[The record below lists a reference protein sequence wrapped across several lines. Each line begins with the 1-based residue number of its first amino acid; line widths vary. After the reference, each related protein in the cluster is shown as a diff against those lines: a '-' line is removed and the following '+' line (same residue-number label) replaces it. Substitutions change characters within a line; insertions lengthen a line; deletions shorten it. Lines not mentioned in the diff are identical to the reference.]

1 MSIGMLVI
9 CRLGTP
15 ADSEQRHHCRYYI
28 DNALDGIGE
37 KRHAARKMIGMALR
51 PLRALISGAA
61 AATLQTKVRERIAM
75 TTRRNF
81 LKAGIA
87 AVATGVVFCKC
98 GLLQGAHA
106 QEPTRQKLSVMVRGK
121 RVKTIDV
128 HSHCHFR
135 EAGALL
141 GADAAAVQ
149 LPPVNGAAEAFIE
162 IDKRL
167 AAMDAQAVDVEV
179 LSINPF
185 WYGRERDLAAQIVK
199 IQNEKLAELC
209 ASKPERFAAFASLTL
224 QAPDLAVQELET
236 AVRKQ
241 GLKGAAIGGVVNGL
255 EFSDPKFHPVW
266 AKAEELGVP
275 LFIHPQG
282 VPELNKRLSGN
293 GWLGNTIGNPLETT
307 IALSH
312 LIFEGTLDR
321 FPGLK
326 VIAAHGGGFLPS
338 YADRS
343 DHACMV
349 GPKGCNP
356 DVKLRKT
363 PTEYLKQIYFD
374 SLIFSP
380 EAIRHLAAQVGAGQI
395 VLGSD
400 YPYPWQLH
408 PVDHI
413 LVSTS
418 LSDDEKADIL
428 GRTAAKLF
436 NFSD

>member
-1 MSIGMLVI
+1 
-9 CRLGTP
+9 
-15 ADSEQRHHCRYYI
+15 
-28 DNALDGIGE
+28 
-37 KRHAARKMIGMALR
+37 
-51 PLRALISGAA
+51 
-61 AATLQTKVRERIAM
+61 M
-75 TTRRNF
+75 TVSAPTRRNF
-81 LKAGIA
+81 LKGGTAAAAGI
-87 AVATGVVFCKC
+87 VFCSC
-98 GLLQGAHA
+98 GLLERAHA
-106 QEPTRQKLSVMVRGK
+106 QGAPRVLPVSVNGK
-121 RVKTIDV
+121 TVKTIDV

-149 LPPVNGAAEAFIE
+149 QPRVRGAAEAFIE
-162 IDKRL
+162 IDQRL
-167 AAMDAQAVDVEV
+167 KAMDAQAVDMEV

-185 WYGRERDLAAQIVK
+185 WYGRDRDLAAQIVK

-209 ASKPERFAAFASLTL
+209 AAKPDRFAAFASLTL

-236 AVRKQ
+236 AVKKQ
-241 GLKGAAIGGVVNGL
+241 GLKGAAVGGMVAGV

-282 VPELNKRLSGN
+282 VVELNKRLAGN

-349 GPKGCNP
+349 GPAGCNA
-356 DVKLRKT
+356 DVKLKKK
-363 PTEYLKQIYFD
+363 PTEYLKQLYFD

-380 EAIRHLAAQVGAGQI
+380 EAIRHLAAQVGSSQI

-400 YPYPWQLH
+400 YPYPWQLN

-413 LVSTS
+413 FACSS
-418 LSDDEKADIL
+418 LSDDEKAAVL
-428 GRTAAKLF
+428 GNTAAKLL
-436 NFSD
+436 NIKT

>member
-1 MSIGMLVI
+1 
-9 CRLGTP
+9 
-15 ADSEQRHHCRYYI
+15 
-28 DNALDGIGE
+28 
-37 KRHAARKMIGMALR
+37 
-51 PLRALISGAA
+51 
-61 AATLQTKVRERIAM
+61 M
-75 TTRRNF
+75 TTRRDF
-81 LKAGIA
+81 LKAGGT
-87 AVATGVVFCKC
+87 AVASGIVFCSC
-98 GLLQGAHA
+98 GMLRSAHA
-106 QEPTRQKLSVMVRGK
+106 QPQQHKLPVMVNGK

-128 HSHCHFR
+128 HAHCTFP
-135 EAGALL
+135 EAAGLL
-141 GADAAAVQ
+141 G
-149 LPPVNGAAEAFIE
+149 PVRPNVVRGGDETVIE
-162 IDKRL
+162 IEKRL
-167 AAMDAQAVDVEV
+167 AAMDAQAVDMEV
-179 LSINPF
+179 LSVNPN
-185 WYGRERDLAAQIVK
+185 WYGHDRDLAAKVVK
-199 IQNEKLAELC
+199 LQNEKLAELC
-209 ASKPERFAAFASLTL
+209 AAKPDRFAGFAALTL

-236 AVRKQ
+236 AVKKQ
-241 GLKGAAIGGVVNGL
+241 GLKGAAIGGTVNG
-255 EFSDPKFHPVW
+255 EAFSDPKFHPVW

-282 VPELNKRLSGN
+282 IPELNKRLSGN
-293 GWLGNTIGNPLETT
+293 GWLGNTIGNPLATT

-343 DHACMV
+343 DHACLV

-356 DVKLRKT
+356 AVQLKKK

-380 EAIRHLAAQVGAGQI
+380 EAIRHLVAQVGASQI

-400 YPYPWQLH
+400 YPYPWQLA

-413 LVSTS
+413 FESAS

-436 NFSD
+436 NFQA